1 MTLYENSLFIFRRD
15 LRIDDNTALN
25 EALRL
30 SKQVLTCFIFD
41 PRQYR
46 PTPIKANRHK
56 FKIITQRSINIMHH
70 AYESRQNELVHP
82 VNNC

>member
-1 MTLYENSLFIFRRD
+1 MTLYERALFIFRRD

-41 PRQYR
+41 PRQIS
-46 PTPIKANRHK
+46 P
-56 FKIITQRSINIMHH
+56 HH
-70 AYESRQNELVHP
+70 YQSKPA
-82 VNNC
+82 